1 LDTAGLNRRE
11 GLISPGT
18 VEPRRYTRAAMSS
31 STPTLDD
38 SRMRR
43 LLGYCLAQAAAVGNR
58 VFDECIGEPLALRRV
73 DYTILVLVDANRD
86 VNNRQLARLLGLS
99 MPYLTVTLD
108 KIVARGLMT
117 RTRSDVDR
125 RSSVLRLTDEGRDL
139 LREAEEIAATME
151 SGLLARL
158 TPGEAALLFELLNK
172 VRATSDRHG
181 PPPASGPTA
190 KAASS
195 RSRTRHAG

>member
-1 LDTAGLNRRE
+1 MT
-11 GLISPGT
+11 
-18 VEPRRYTRAAMSS
+18 SS
-31 STPTLDD
+31 NSTLDD

-43 LLGYCLAQAAAVGNR
+43 LLGYCLAQATVAGNE
-58 VFDECIGEPLALRRV
+58 VFDECIGEPLALRRL

-86 VNNRQLARLLGLS
+86 VNNRQLTRLLGLS

-125 RSSVLRLTDEGRDL
+125 RSSVLRLTEQGRAL
-139 LREAEEIAATME
+139 LREADEIAATME
-151 SGLLARL
+151 SPLLARL

-172 VRATSDRHG
+172 VRSPVDRTT
-181 PPPASGPTA
+181 ASP
-190 KAASS
+190 
-195 RSRTRHAG
+195 RRER

>member
-1 LDTAGLNRRE
+1 M
-11 GLISPGT
+11 
-18 VEPRRYTRAAMSS
+18 RRYTRAAMSS
-31 STPTLDD
+31 STPPLDD

-43 LLGYCLAQAAAVGNR
+43 LLGYCLAQATAVGNR
-58 VFDECIGEPLALRRV
+58 VFDECIGEPLALRRL
-73 DYTILVLVDANRD
+73 DYTVLVLADANPD

-125 RSSVLRLTDEGRDL
+125 RSSMLRLTDEGRAL
-139 LREAEEIAATME
+139 LREAEEVALTME
-151 SGLLARL
+151 SPLLARL

-172 VRATSDRHG
+172 VRSPSDRNAT
-181 PPPASGPTA
+181 PA
-190 KAASS
+190 
-195 RSRTRHAG
+195 RHER

>member
-1 LDTAGLNRRE
+1 MDTARLNRRE
-11 GLISPGT
+11 GLISPGAI
-18 VEPRRYTRAAMSS
+18 EPRRYTRAAMSS

-125 RSSVLRLTDEGRDL
+125 RSSVLRLTDEGRNL

-151 SGLLARL
+151 SDLLARL

-172 VRATSDRHG
+172 VRSTSERHAA
-181 PPPASGPTA
+181 PPGSAAGAS
-190 KAASS
+190 AASS
-195 RSRTRHAG
+195 TSRSRHAG